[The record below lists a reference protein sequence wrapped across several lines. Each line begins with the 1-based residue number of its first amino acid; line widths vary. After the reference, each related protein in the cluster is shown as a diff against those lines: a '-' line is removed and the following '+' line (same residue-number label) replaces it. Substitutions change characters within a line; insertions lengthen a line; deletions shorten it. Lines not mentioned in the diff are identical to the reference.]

1 MDGEGTTAMR
11 TQGLSKVGLE
21 HLHEVMAGHV
31 GAGRVP
37 GLVLALSRGDDVHT
51 DAIGVAAVGGSEPI
65 RPDAIFRITSMTRPV
80 TAVAA
85 LMLVEQGRLSLEE
98 PVGRLLPELAG
109 RRVLRHLN
117 GPVDDTVAAE
127 RPVTVRDLLTF
138 RSGFGMILASPDEYP
153 ILQAEQALEL
163 RSAGPP
169 TPGTPH
175 DPDEWLRRT
184 GSLPPMDPP
193 VGQR

>member
-85 LMLVEQGRLSLEE
+85 PMPGR
-98 PVGRLLPELAG
+98 PGGAALP
-109 RRVLRHLN
+109 
-117 GPVDDTVAAE
+117 
-127 RPVTVRDLLTF
+127 RPVAR
-138 RSGFGMILASPDEYP
+138 P
-153 ILQAEQALEL
+153 
-163 RSAGPP
+163 
-169 TPGTPH
+169 
-175 DPDEWLRRT
+175 
-184 GSLPPMDPP
+184 
-193 VGQR
+193 

>member
-65 RPDAIFRITSMTRPV
+65 RPDAIFRLTAVTRPG
-80 TAVAA
+80 TAVGA
-85 LMLVEQGRLSLEE
+85 
-98 PVGRLLPELAG
+98 
-109 RRVLRHLN
+109 
-117 GPVDDTVAAE
+117 
-127 RPVTVRDLLTF
+127 
-138 RSGFGMILASPDEYP
+138 
-153 ILQAEQALEL
+153 LQAGG
-163 RSAGPP
+163 AG
-169 TPGTPH
+169 GAQRGRA
-175 DPDEWLRRT
+175 LRR
-184 GSLPPMDPP
+184 
-193 VGQR
+193 

>member
-80 TAVAA
+80 TAGAG
-85 LMLVEQGRLSLEE
+85 LRLVRRGGPWLGRPPGRPPPPPARLRE
-98 PVGRLLPELAG
+98 PWP
-109 RRVLRHLN
+109 
-117 GPVDDTVAAE
+117 PS
-127 RPVTVRDLLTF
+127 RPACAPL
-138 RSGFGMILASPDEYP
+138 
-153 ILQAEQALEL
+153 
-163 RSAGPP
+163 
-169 TPGTPH
+169 
-175 DPDEWLRRT
+175 
-184 GSLPPMDPP
+184 
-193 VGQR
+193 

>member
-80 TAVAA
+80 TAGGKA
-85 LMLVEQGRLSLEE
+85 MLGEAGGPGLPRSL
-98 PVGRLLPELAG
+98 
-109 RRVLRHLN
+109 
-117 GPVDDTVAAE
+117 GPV
-127 RPVTVRDLLTF
+127 R
-138 RSGFGMILASPDEYP
+138 
-153 ILQAEQALEL
+153 
-163 RSAGPP
+163 
-169 TPGTPH
+169 
-175 DPDEWLRRT
+175 
-184 GSLPPMDPP
+184 
-193 VGQR
+193 

>member
-51 DAIGVAAVGGSEPI
+51 DAIGVAAGGGSEPI
-65 RPDAIFRITSMTRPV
+65 RPDAIFRITSMTRPG

-85 LMLVEQGRLSLEE
+85 LMVGGPGGPAPGE
-98 PVGRLLPELAG
+98 PR
-109 RRVLRHLN
+109 
-117 GPVDDTVAAE
+117 
-127 RPVTVRDLLTF
+127 
-138 RSGFGMILASPDEYP
+138 
-153 ILQAEQALEL
+153 
-163 RSAGPP
+163 GPP
-169 TPGTPH
+169 RAGVA
-175 DPDEWLRRT
+175 
-184 GSLPPMDPP
+184 G
-193 VGQR
+193 GGG

>member
-80 TAVAA
+80 TAGPA
-85 LMLVEQGRLSLEE
+85 
-98 PVGRLLPELAG
+98 PVAG
-109 RRVLRHLN
+109 R
-117 GPVDDTVAAE
+117 
-127 RPVTVRDLLTF
+127 
-138 RSGFGMILASPDEYP
+138 
-153 ILQAEQALEL
+153 
-163 RSAGPP
+163 
-169 TPGTPH
+169 PG
-175 DPDEWLRRT
+175 
-184 GSLPPMDPP
+184 GVV
-193 VGQR
+193 VGEP

>member
-65 RPDAIFRITSMTRPV
+65 PPAPIFPITSITSPV
-80 TAVAA
+80 TADGTRI
-85 LMLVEQGRLSLEE
+85 LVEEGGR
-98 PVGRLLPELAG
+98 
-109 RRVLRHLN
+109 
-117 GPVDDTVAAE
+117 
-127 RPVTVRDLLTF
+127 
-138 RSGFGMILASPDEYP
+138 
-153 ILQAEQALEL
+153 
-163 RSAGPP
+163 GPP
-169 TPGTPH
+169 H
-175 DPDEWLRRT
+175 
-184 GSLPPMDPP
+184 PPA
-193 VGQR
+193 R

>member
-80 TAVAA
+80 
-85 LMLVEQGRLSLEE
+85 
-98 PVGRLLPELAG
+98 PAG
-109 RRVLRHLN
+109 
-117 GPVDDTVAAE
+117 PA
-127 RPVTVRDLLTF
+127 
-138 RSGFGMILASPDEYP
+138 P
-153 ILQAEQALEL
+153 IL
-163 RSAGPP
+163 G
-169 TPGTPH
+169 TPGRAAPH
-175 DPDEWLRRT
+175 HPAPR
-184 GSLPPMDPP
+184 PAP
-193 VGQR
+193 